1 MARVIFH
8 SVILSVLAVLFYAT
22 NSFAS
27 GEATQDLSTLLN
39 GFNAMTANFS
49 QVLYDNSGTVIER
62 HTGTMAL
69 ERPGKFRWQ
78 VNNPNQQLL
87 IADGRYLWI
96 YDVDLQQAT
105 KQRMDVSKSNS
116 PASLLS
122 GSVSN
127 LENRFVVSQMKKA
140 DPGQWFEL
148 KPKTDK
154 DLFNWIQLHF
164 IDNKLVEM
172 HLFDNLGQ
180 LSTFAFTDVQV
191 NPKLSKNTFVFEVP
205 KGVDVVEN

>member
-1 MARVIFH
+1 MTRVVFH
-8 SVILSVLAVLFYAT
+8 SVILSVLVALFYAT

-27 GEATQDLSTLLN
+27 TEASSDLSGLLN
-39 GFNAMTANFS
+39 NFNAMSANFS

-62 HTGTMAL
+62 HTGSMAL

-105 KQRMDVSKSNS
+105 KQRMDSSKSNS

-127 LENRFVVSQMKKA
+127 LENRFTVSQMKKA

-148 KPKTDK
+148 KPRENK

-172 HLFDNLGQ
+172 HLLDNLGQ
-180 LSTFAFTDVQV
+180 LSTFAFTQVEV
-191 NPKLSKNTFVFEVP
+191 NPNLPKNTFVFQAP
-205 KGVDVVEN
+205 KGVDVVDN